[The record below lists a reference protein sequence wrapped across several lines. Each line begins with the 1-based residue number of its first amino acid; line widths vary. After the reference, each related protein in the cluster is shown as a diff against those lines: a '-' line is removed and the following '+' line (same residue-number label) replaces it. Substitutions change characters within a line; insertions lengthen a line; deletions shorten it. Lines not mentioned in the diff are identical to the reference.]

1 MHVQLLQEKNGF
13 VENVWPANPL
23 WLREV
28 PDSFAIPFAML
39 ISLVYLTYRKMFDRV
54 QGHNDTKLVLLRLH
68 IENNIFRVSAKGD
81 PVVYTNWM
89 PGRMSIFH
97 NNEDCVGL
105 GVHAYQGHWEDLTCH
120 MELHYICEFGKLLFL
135 GISTCRFLCVEKNM

>member
-1 MHVQLLQEKNGF
+1 MTEFKGITIQNYH
-13 VENVWPANPL
+13 
-23 WLREV
+23 
-28 PDSFAIPFAML
+28 
-39 ISLVYLTYRKMFDRV
+39 YLDYTLK
-54 QGHNDTKLVLLRLH
+54 T
-68 IENNIFRVSAKGD
+68 IIIFRVSAKGV

-120 MELHYICEFGKLLFL
+120 MELHYICEFGKLLCL
-135 GISTCRFLCVEKNM
+135 GISTCHYLRKNTGDLGIFTTAIENHSYIVCKCLHV